1 MSEQSRKEN
10 TGLAEHVLV
19 IFSIMIAAVGMGVM
33 VYGIVSGGRA
43 LIPDYAN
50 RYTICGGLL
59 MACGAA
65 LLLYRFYAERKSS
78 EVGSTTTSG
87 AAFQERHVKV
97 PAEGYVKAKIIGI
110 TRSLHM
116 ADERDSFV
124 VLCRYTE
131 PGTGIEE
138 TYSSDPVPE
147 YPGKEIIGKTVR
159 VYLDRNDPESYRVD
173 LHSLE

>member
-1 MSEQSRKEN
+1 MSEQNRKN
-10 TGLAEHVLV
+10 AAEHAPIV
-19 IFSIMIAAVGMGVM
+19 FSIVLAAIGMGVM
-33 VYGIVSGGRA
+33 VYGIVSGGQA

-65 LLLYRFYAERKSS
+65 ILLYRFYEERKIS
-78 EVGSTTTSG
+78 EGENATVN
-87 AAFQERHVKV
+87 AAFQKRHVKV

-110 TRSLHM
+110 TQNLHM
-116 ADERDSFV
+116 AGERDSFV

-159 VYLDRNDPESYRVD
+159 VYLDRKDPESYRVD
-173 LHSLE
+173 LRSLEQ